1 MDVSGIGAVRIR
13 FRLSLRLRALD
24 DGRLVEQ
31 GTYDELLATGGRY
44 ADLYRIQAAAY
55 ATA

>member
-1 MDVSGIGAVRIR
+1 VLVEVSGIDAVRIR
-13 FRLSLRLRALD
+13 FRLSLRLRVLN
-24 DGRLVEQ
+24 DGRLVEH
-31 GTYDELLATGGRY
+31 GRY